1 MTKMSVMYMPSIK
14 SFKRKLW
21 VELISPMGL
30 HSWPFLTNWLTVTLE
45 FGQFDLFMDTTS
57 SSCEY
62 DSVGRSEFNKKSK
75 RNLHFSMNSGYPAAI
90 TPFRSLLSKDHTR
103 KALWTAACDCE
114 VACISAIVLTL
125 VADVTS
131 SRQKYKHIA
140 MFFRDIEIFIW
151 CITTKISRQI
161 HV

>member
-1 MTKMSVMYMPSIK
+1 MHMSKMSVMYMPSIK

-62 DSVGRSEFNKKSK
+62 DSVGRSEFNKK
-75 RNLHFSMNSGYPAAI
+75 
-90 TPFRSLLSKDHTR
+90 
-103 KALWTAACDCE
+103 KAKETY
-114 VACISAIVLTL
+114 IS
-125 VADVTS
+125 
-131 SRQKYKHIA
+131 Q
-140 MFFRDIEIFIW
+140 
-151 CITTKISRQI
+151 
-161 HV
+161 